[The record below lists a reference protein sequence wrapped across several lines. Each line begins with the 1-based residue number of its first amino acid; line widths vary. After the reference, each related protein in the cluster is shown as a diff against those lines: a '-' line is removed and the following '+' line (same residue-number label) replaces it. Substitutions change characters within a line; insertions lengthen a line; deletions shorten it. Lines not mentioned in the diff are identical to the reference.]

1 MKSVTADPE
10 TETKAAGK
18 ITGRSQQL
26 GEKLFRGGVLTSAVI
41 VIIILLAVAI
51 TLIVQSLPSIKAL
64 GFGFLYQSTWNP
76 VEDNYGAL
84 PFLTGTL
91 LTSFLA
97 LLISLPF
104 SLAIGL
110 FLGEYF
116 PKGPV
121 SGIVKNMFELL
132 AGIPSVIYGF
142 WGMFVLVPIIRDYE
156 MATGR
161 APYGVSILAAT
172 IILSIMIMPYSAS
185 LIRQVVTMVPSNLK
199 EAAYSLG
206 ATRFEV
212 IRHVVIPN
220 IRSGMFAGM
229 LLSLGRALGETM
241 AVTMLIGN
249 TNDLPDSLFSP
260 GNTMASSIANEF
272 VEATGKLHY
281 ASLIEMGLLLFV
293 VTTIIN
299 MIGRRIIKRYT
310 R

>member
-1 MKSVTADPE
+1 MMELISFKSAKRNTAVE
-10 TETKAAGK
+10 GIFRKTLLFSAL
-18 ITGRSQQL
+18 ILIVLLLLTG
-26 GEKLFRGGVLTSAVI
+26 
-41 VIIILLAVAI
+41 I
-51 TLIVQSLPSIKAL
+51 TLVVHALPSIKAL
-64 GFGFLYQSTWNP
+64 GFGFIYHKDWDP
-76 VEDNYGAL
+76 VSDEYGAL
-84 PFLTGTL
+84 PFLIGTL

-97 LLISLPF
+97 LLISIPF

-116 PKGPV
+116 PKGIV

-142 WGMFVLVPIIRDYE
+142 WGIFVLVPIVRDLE
-156 MATGR
+156 MKTGA
-161 APYGVSILAAT
+161 APYGVGILTASL
-172 IILSIMIMPYSAS
+172 ILSIMIMPYSAS
-185 LIRQVVTMVPSNLK
+185 LIRQVVTMIPSHLK

-220 IRSGMFAGM
+220 IRSGLFAGI

-249 TNDLPDSLFSP
+249 THILPDGIFST
-260 GNTMASSIANEF
+260 GNTMASVIANEF
-272 VEATGKLHY
+272 TEATGDVY
-281 ASLIEMGLLLFV
+281 FSSLIEMGVLLFV

-299 MIGRRIIKRYT
+299 MIGRRIIKKYVANG
-310 R
+310 